1 VSIKLL
7 LAVIFLIL
15 SIGGL
20 YPWVISNFAAPFP
33 TLSLVFLALGGFLLA
48 DWLKHKVTSRARKKV
63 TVPTPLGNVKV
74 DQEKVVV
81 GGLVGAAIAGTLLAA
96 YLEGRKREATTEEL
110 RRMEEEL
117 EELLLTGKIDYS
129 SYSELKKKI
138 AALKVRQTQ

>member
-15 SIGGL
+15 SFGGL
-20 YPWVISNFAAPFP
+20 YPWVISNFAAPLP

-96 YLEGRKREATTEEL
+96 YLEGRKREATAEEL
-110 RRMEEEL
+110 RKMEEEL
-117 EELLLTGKIDYS
+117 EELLLTGKIDYG
-129 SYSELKKKI
+129 SYSQLKKKI